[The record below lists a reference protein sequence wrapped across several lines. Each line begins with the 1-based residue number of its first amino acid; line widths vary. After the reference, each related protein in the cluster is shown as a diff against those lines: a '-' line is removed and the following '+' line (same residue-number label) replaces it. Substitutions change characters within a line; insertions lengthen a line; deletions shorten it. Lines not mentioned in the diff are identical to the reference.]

1 MKYFEIIYTLGG
13 EQNKVVLE
21 STHKLEAVKKFQANP
36 LGALISIDEINEPF
50 SKKIENLKT
59 SLSAS
64 SLKRKIPLEP
74 YIASLRQLSVMLD
87 AGIPINHCFTEIV
100 SMTGHKQT
108 KEIFKQISLKIESGS
123 GITEAFEDFSY
134 ELGKVSPAII
144 SLGEQTGQ
152 LSEAVEKLANIL
164 DEIYENRK
172 KLKKAMRYPLIVIT
186 IMIAA
191 FVAVIKMIVPQFKEM
206 FEEFDSELPYP
217 TQLLLSIES
226 FVKEYG
232 IFIVVGIVSVIFLH
246 TMLYNKNSKYKYTI
260 DKYSLKLYLFGRIT
274 HLSMTGRFLFVFDK
288 LTNSG
293 VPIIKALDI
302 SKNIVENDYIKERFS
317 VMEEAIE
324 DGRSLTDGFIE
335 SGQFENITIQMIK
348 AGESSGSLN
357 KMLEK
362 VNNYYSA
369 KYNDLVDNIST
380 YIEPIMIAL
389 IASFLTLL
397 ALGIFLPMWS
407 MADAIE

>member
-13 EQNKVVLE
+13 EQNSIVLE
-21 STHKLEAVKKFQANP
+21 SPHKLEAVKKFQEKP
-36 LGALISIDEINEPF
+36 LGALLSIDEINEPF
-50 SKKIENLKT
+50 SKKIEKLKA
-59 SLSAS
+59 SFAAS
-64 SLKRKIPLEP
+64 SLKRKLPLES

-87 AGIPINHCFTEIV
+87 AGIPINHCFSEIV
-100 SMTGHKQT
+100 SMTTHKQT
-108 KEIFKQISLKIESGS
+108 KEIFAQIALKIESGS

-134 ELGKVSPAII
+134 ELGNVSPAII

-164 DEIYENRK
+164 DEIHENRK

-186 IMIAA
+186 VMVAA
-191 FVAVIKMIVPQFKEM
+191 FITVIQMIVPQFKEM
-206 FEEFDSELPYP
+206 FEELGSELPYP
-217 TQLLLSIES
+217 TQLLLGIES
-226 FVKEYG
+226 FVKVYG
-232 IFIVVGIVSVIFLH
+232 LFIVITIATLIFVH
-246 TMLYNKNSKYKYTI
+246 KTLYHKNKKYKYTI

-302 SKNIVENDYIKERFS
+302 SKNIVENDYMKERFGM
-317 VMEEAIE
+317 MEEAIE
-324 DGRSLTDGFIE
+324 EGRSLTDGFIE
-335 SGQFENITIQMIK
+335 SGQFENITIQMVK

-362 VNNYYSA
+362 VNRYYSA

-380 YIEPIMIAL
+380 YIEPIMIAM
-389 IASFLTLL
+389 IAAFLTLL

-407 MADAIE
+407 MADAME

>member
-1 MKYFEIIYTLGG
+1 MKYFEVIYTLGG
-13 EQNKVVLE
+13 EQNRVVLE
-21 STHKLEAVKKFQANP
+21 SSHKLEAMKQFQDKP
-36 LGALISIDEINEPF
+36 LGALIAINEINEPF
-50 SKKIENLKT
+50 SKKIEKLKANFAVT
-59 SLSAS
+59 

-87 AGIPINHCFTEIV
+87 AGISINHCLTEIV
-100 SMTGHKQT
+100 SMTAHKQT
-108 KEIFKQISLKIESGS
+108 KEIFKQITLKIESGS
-123 GITEAFEDFSY
+123 SITEAFEDFSY
-134 ELGKVSPAII
+134 ELGNVSPAII
-144 SLGEQTGQ
+144 SLGEQTGE
-152 LSEAVEKLANIL
+152 LSQAIEKLANIL
-164 DEIYENRK
+164 DEIHENRK
-172 KLKKAMRYPLIVIT
+172 KLKKAMRYPFIVIT

-206 FEEFDSELPYP
+206 FEEYDSELPYP
-217 TQLLLSIES
+217 TQLLLNIES

-232 IFIVVGIVSVIFLH
+232 LFIILSIITLIFLH
-246 TMLYNKNSKYKYTI
+246 SMLYNKNKAYKYMI
-260 DKYSLKLYLFGRIT
+260 DKYSLKIYLFGRIT

-302 SKNIVENDYIKERFS
+302 SKNIVENDYIKERFG
-317 VMEEAIE
+317 VMADAIE
-324 DGRSLTDGFIE
+324 EGRSLTDGFTE

-362 VNNYYSA
+362 VNNYYSS

-380 YIEPIMIAL
+380 YIEPIMITL
-389 IASFLTLL
+389 IAAFLTLL

>member
-13 EQNKVVLE
+13 EQNRIVLE
-21 STHKLEAVKKFQANP
+21 SSHKLDAIKQFQENP
-36 LGALISIDEINEPF
+36 LGAIISIDEINEPL
-50 SKKIENLKT
+50 SKKIEKLKT
-59 SLSAS
+59 KLTNTSFKKKL
-64 SLKRKIPLEP
+64 PLEP
-74 YIASLRQLSVMLD
+74 YIASLRQLAVMLD
-87 AGIPINHCFTEIV
+87 AGIPINHCFREIV
-100 SMTGHKQT
+100 SMTKEKQT
-108 KEIFKQISLKIESGS
+108 KEIFGQISLKIESGTS
-123 GITEAFEDFSY
+123 ITEAFEDFSY
-134 ELGKVSPAII
+134 ELGNVSPAII

-164 DEIYENRK
+164 DEIHENRK
-172 KLKKAMRYPLIVIT
+172 KLKKAMRYPMIVIT

-191 FVAVIKMIVPQFKEM
+191 FIAVIKMIVPQFKEM
-206 FEEFDSELPYP
+206 FEEYDSALPYP
-217 TQLLLSIES
+217 TQLLLGIES

-232 IFIVVGIVSVIFLH
+232 LIILFIIISLVILH
-246 TMLYNKNSKYKYTI
+246 KILYHKHRSYKYFI
-260 DKYSLKLYLFGRIT
+260 DKYALKIYLFGRIT
-274 HLSMTGRFLFVFDK
+274 HLSMTGRFIFVFDK

-293 VPIIKALDI
+293 VPIINALHI
-302 SKNIVENDYIKERFS
+302 AKNIVENDYIRERFG
-317 VMEEAIE
+317 MMQEAIE
-324 DGRSLTDGFIE
+324 EGHSLTDGFVE

-389 IASFLTLL
+389 IAAFLTLL

>member
-13 EQNKVVLE
+13 KQDSIILE
-21 STHKLEAVKKFQANP
+21 SSNKLEAVKKFQDRP
-36 LGALISIDEINEPF
+36 LGALISIDEINEPL
-50 SKKIENLKT
+50 SKKIKKLQSSLT
-59 SLSAS
+59 SS
-64 SLKRKIPLEP
+64 SLKRKMPLEP

-87 AGIPINHCFTEIV
+87 AGIPINHCFSEIV
-100 SMTGHKQT
+100 SMTAHKQT
-108 KEIFKQISLKIESGS
+108 KEIFNQIALKIESGS
-123 GITEAFEDFSY
+123 GITKAFEDFSY
-134 ELGKVSPAII
+134 ELGNVSPAII

-164 DEIYENRK
+164 DEIHENRK
-172 KLKKAMRYPLIVIT
+172 KLKKAMRYPLIVISV
-186 IMIAA
+186 MIAA
-191 FVAVIKMIVPQFKEM
+191 FVAVIQMIVPQFKEM
-206 FEEFDSELPYP
+206 FDELGSELPYP
-217 TQLLLSIES
+217 TQLLLGIES
-226 FVKEYG
+226 FMKTYG
-232 IFIVVGIVSVIFLH
+232 LFIIITITLIIFLH
-246 TMLYNKNSKYKYTI
+246 KTLYYKNRKYKYII

-302 SKNIVENDYIKERFS
+302 SKNIVENDYMKEQFGM
-317 VMEEAIE
+317 MEEAIE
-324 DGRSLTDGFIE
+324 EGRSLTDGFID
-335 SGQFENITIQMIK
+335 SKQFENITIQMIK

-362 VNNYYSA
+362 VNRYYSA

-380 YIEPIMIAL
+380 YIEPIMIAM
-389 IASFLTLL
+389 IAAFLTLL

-407 MADAIE
+407 MADAME

>member
-1 MKYFEIIYTLGG
+1 
-13 EQNKVVLE
+13 
-21 STHKLEAVKKFQANP
+21 
-36 LGALISIDEINEPF
+36 
-50 SKKIENLKT
+50 
-59 SLSAS
+59 
-64 SLKRKIPLEP
+64 
-74 YIASLRQLSVMLD
+74 
-87 AGIPINHCFTEIV
+87 
-100 SMTGHKQT
+100 MTAHKQT
-108 KEIFKQISLKIESGS
+108 KEIFKQIALKIESGS
-123 GITEAFEDFSY
+123 DITEAFEDFSY
-134 ELGKVSPAII
+134 ELGNVSPAII

-152 LSEAVEKLANIL
+152 LSEAVGKLANIL
-164 DEIYENRK
+164 DEIHENRK

-232 IFIVVGIVSVIFLH
+232 LFIIIAIVTVIFVH
-246 TMLYNKNSKYKYTI
+246 KTLYSKNKSYKYTI
-260 DKYSLKLYLFGRIT
+260 DKYSLKLYLFGRIS

-293 VPIIKALDI
+293 VPIIKALAI

-317 VMEEAIE
+317 MIEEAIE
-324 DGRSLTDGFIE
+324 EGRSLTDGFIA

-348 AGESSGSLN
+348 AGERSGSLN

-362 VNNYYSA
+362 VNNYYSS

-380 YIEPIMIAL
+380 YIKPIMIAM
-389 IASFLTLL
+389 IAAFLTLL

>member
-13 EQNKVVLE
+13 KQNSIVLE
-21 STHKLEAVKKFQANP
+21 SSHKLEAVKKFQEKP
-36 LGALISIDEINEPF
+36 LGALLSVDEINEPF
-50 SKKIENLKT
+50 FKKIEKLKASFAT
-59 SLSAS
+59 S
-64 SLKRKIPLEP
+64 SLKRKIPLES

-100 SMTGHKQT
+100 SMTTHKQT
-108 KEIFKQISLKIESGS
+108 KEIFQQITLKIESGS

-134 ELGKVSPAII
+134 ELGNVSPAII

-164 DEIYENRK
+164 DEIHENRK

-206 FEEFDSELPYP
+206 FEEYDSELPYP

-232 IFIVVGIVSVIFLH
+232 LVIIIAIASVIFIH
-246 TMLYNKNSKYKYTI
+246 KTLYNKNKKYKYTI

-302 SKNIVENDYIKERFS
+302 SKNIVENDYMRERFG

-324 DGRSLTDGFIE
+324 EGRSLTDGFIE

-362 VNNYYSA
+362 VNKYYSS

-389 IASFLTLL
+389 IAAFLTLL

>member
-1 MKYFEIIYTLGG
+1 MKYFEILYTLGG
-13 EQNKVVLE
+13 EQNKIVLE
-21 STHKLEAVKKFQANP
+21 SLHKLDAVKKFQEKP
-36 LGALISIDEINEPF
+36 LGALLSIDEINEPF
-50 SKKIENLKT
+50 SKKIEKLKA
-59 SLSAS
+59 SFAAS
-64 SLKRKIPLEP
+64 SLKRKMPLEP

-87 AGIPINHCFTEIV
+87 AGIPISHCFSEIV
-100 SMTGHKQT
+100 SMTAHKQT
-108 KEIFKQISLKIESGS
+108 KEIFKQIALKIESGS
-123 GITEAFEDFSY
+123 DITEAFEDFSY
-134 ELGKVSPAII
+134 ELGNVSPAII

-164 DEIYENRK
+164 DEIHENRK

-206 FEEFDSELPYP
+206 FEEFNSELPYP
-217 TQLLLSIES
+217 TQVLLSIES

-232 IFIVVGIVSVIFLH
+232 LFIIIAIVTVIFVH
-246 TMLYNKNSKYKYTI
+246 KTLYSKNKSYKYTI
-260 DKYSLKLYLFGRIT
+260 DKYSLKLYLFGRIS

-293 VPIIKALDI
+293 VPIIKALAI

-317 VMEEAIE
+317 MIEEAIE
-324 DGRSLTDGFIE
+324 EGRSLTDGFTA

-348 AGESSGSLN
+348 AGERSGSLN

-362 VNNYYSA
+362 VNNYYSS

-380 YIEPIMIAL
+380 YIEPIMIAM
-389 IASFLTLL
+389 IAAFLTLL